1 MMARLID
8 ARPWRPR
15 RQGPPGRL
23 RDVAAGARGDLPPVR
38 ADGPD
43 FSYVPPRIVVVGHIR
58 NLSTGSSSSGK
69 SDANSQFYW

>member
-1 MMARLID
+1 MMARLMNV
-8 ARPWRPR
+8 RPW

-23 RDVAAGARGDLPPVR
+23 RGVAADARGDLQAVR
-38 ADGPD
+38 EDSPD
-43 FSYVPPRIVVVGHIR
+43 FSYVPPRIMVVGRIR